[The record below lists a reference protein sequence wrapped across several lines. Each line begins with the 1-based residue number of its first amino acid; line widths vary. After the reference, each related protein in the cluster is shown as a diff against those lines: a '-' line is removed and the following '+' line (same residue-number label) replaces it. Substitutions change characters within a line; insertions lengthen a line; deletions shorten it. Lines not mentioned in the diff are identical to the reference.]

1 MEEKSRWNLRRR
13 QRKKKNNGEQWKAWM
28 KADVRIEAE
37 NEKNM
42 AKQRRRRRRRPIH
55 QRLVNMISLK

>member
-1 MEEKSRWNLRRR
+1 MVKENRRNLRRR
-13 QRKKKNNGEQWKAWM
+13 QRKKKKKNGEQWKAWM

-42 AKQRRRRRRRPIH
+42 TKQRRRRDQFIKD
-55 QRLVNMISLK
+55 S